1 MTTCD
6 GRVVLLPGTSLRVA
20 KNNSRRVVTLPG
32 RGSLWMSMPPPD
44 VGDMNEDEKSFAET
58 MFGALREPQ
67 LVRVAV
73 QC

>member
-1 MTTCD
+1 MD
-6 GRVVLLPGTSLRVA
+6 VYA
-20 KNNSRRVVTLPG
+20 
-32 RGSLWMSMPPPD
+32 PPD

>member
-1 MTTCD
+1 MTTCH

-32 RGSLWMSMPPPD
+32 FVMDVYPPPD
-44 VGDMNEDEKSFAET
+44 VGDMHEDEKSFAET
-58 MFGALREPQ
+58 FGAIREPQ